1 MTTAT
6 PGTESAGLVAGLAAE
21 LAAFGLYVRDA
32 VTDPAL
38 RDAMCATLGMAIP
51 GAGIVPAQPAE
62 SGVTPGSSTIAQYIQ
77 GEDVDLLALLEAL
90 GQHSKSIREPLQNLF
105 EESEMLALDLLATR
119 YVYEKH
125 PALYF
130 WMQFVGWIAETSSE
144 FGEGYTTTD
153 RAASAIVGLIGFLL
167 GGKPAARL
175 DSEGDAQAVSKPTLR
190 LAALVLLVL
199 RIAMSGKFENWAK
212 QDVLDMLYGWDA
224 LPPDPDQPLV
234 PVADQISQRMLS
246 VRLQAEDADDNP
258 AIQAGANI
266 GVSMAL
272 VPKEHGGP
280 GLFMALS
287 GAESVEFSLLTWLRV
302 KAELQSATMPLW
314 LAPGFAP
321 TAPVGG
327 RAAIRFYTQETP
339 KRHMLLNLLGN
350 IVGFGLKVGG
360 AEVKASIDS
369 DAGAGFDLS
378 LRNVELSFDGSGFD
392 GFIGKLIPD
401 RKTTVKFN
409 IGARYVSGS
418 GLSLTGEIKDAS
430 SKKVEASPAPAPA
443 PAQHELEPLPLMPG
457 GERSPGGLQ
466 KRIALGKSLGPVR
479 LDDLQLGLTG
489 SASDPEPHAELT
501 AAVSLSAHI
510 GPVFARVDHV
520 GLRVSLSKPQDPA
533 KANLLM
539 AHVDLGWV
547 PPRSVGITVDA
558 KVVKGGGYVFY
569 DPGKKQYAGVL
580 ELEIGGK
587 VSVKAIG
594 LISTRLPNEAKGYS
608 VVIIITA
615 EGFKPI
621 RLPMGFALTGIGG
634 LMAIHRTCSEE
645 ALREGLRNRSLD
657 QILFPKDPVQN
668 ADGIITTLE
677 RVFPAQRGSYVLG
690 PMLRIT
696 WAAIIT
702 MDLALLIEWGVRD
715 RVIVLGRIS
724 AVLPNVDNDLLHLR
738 MDALGVIDFDQ
749 GTASVD
755 AVLVDSKLLSKFVL
769 TGAMALRMRWSS
781 PRSFALAVGGMHS
794 GFTPPKGFPKLERLA
809 LNLTTGSNPRLTCE
823 AYFALTSNTVQF
835 GAAAH
840 LYAEGPWD
848 FNVTG
853 DAGFDV
859 LITLSPFHFLAEFM
873 ASMQIRKGTRNLFKV
888 KVTGALEGPMPLALR
903 ASVGFEVCWVDVSIP
918 VNVTLVGGGSPPLP
932 LSVNALAQL
941 LAALGDTRNWHG
953 ELAPGQSHIVVLREA
968 PGGTDAAAPITVHP
982 LATLAVRQSVVPLN
996 AEPIDRFGDAP
1007 VSGERQFSI
1016 ASVTVN
1022 GITEPA
1028 ASVQTLKEDF
1038 APAQFFN
1045 MPDEAKLTSPSFE
1058 AKDAGVQIGSAQMAF
1073 SFDQC
1078 VASPLKYDT
1087 KLIDRSVAPGSPQ
1100 RITLQHV
1107 DFVLTGAQLE
1117 QQARHGA
1124 AGRST
1129 LRRADPLL
1137 ADAPPAPLVS
1147 LRPLAFALMNVALMD
1162 AAPATTGVKAAAVAR
1177 PVPQAATAAQVASA
1191 PAPDAAAPTASR
1203 SRGRRLQKVPAFE
1216 LAG

>member
-1 MTTAT
+1 MT
-6 PGTESAGLVAGLAAE
+6 PGTPRSESAGLVARLASE

-38 RDAMCATLGMAIP
+38 RDALCATLGMALP
-51 GAGIVPAQPAE
+51 GVNMAPAQPAG
-62 SGVTPGSSTIAQYIQ
+62 SAVTPGSSTIAQYIQ
-77 GEDVDLLALLEAL
+77 GEDVDPLALLEAL

-130 WMQFVGWIAETSSE
+130 CMQFVGWIAETSSE

-153 RAASAIVGLIGFLL
+153 RALAAVVGLMGFLC
-167 GGKPAARL
+167 GGKPVARL
-175 DSEGDAQAVSKPTLR
+175 ASEGDAQAVSKPTLR
-190 LAALVLLVL
+190 LAALVLLIL
-199 RIAMSGKFENWAK
+199 RIAKSGKFENWAK

-224 LPPDPDQPLV
+224 LPPEHPGVLV

-246 VRLQAEDADDNP
+246 VRLQAEDADDDP
-258 AIQAGANI
+258 AVQAGGNI

-272 VPKEHGGP
+272 VPKAHGGP
-280 GLFMALS
+280 GMFLALS
-287 GAESVEFSLLTWLRV
+287 GEESVDFSLLPWLRV
-302 KAELQSATMPLW
+302 KAELQTATMPLW

-321 TAPVGG
+321 TAAQGG
-327 RAAIRFYTQETP
+327 RAAIRLTTQETP
-339 KRHMLLNLLGN
+339 KRRMLLDILGN
-350 IVGFGLKVGG
+350 ILGFGLKVGG
-360 AEVKASIDS
+360 AEAKASIDS
-369 DAGAGFDLS
+369 DAGPSLDLS
-378 LRNVELSFDGSGFD
+378 LRDVELSFDGSGFD
-392 GFIGKLIPD
+392 GFIGKLMPD

-418 GLSLTGEIKDAS
+418 GMSLTGEVKDAS
-430 SKKVEASPAPAPA
+430 SKKVDASPAPAPA
-443 PAQHELEPLPLMPG
+443 QQDPEPLPLLPG

-479 LDDLQLGLTG
+479 LDDLQLGVTG
-489 SASDPEPHAELT
+489 SASDPEPRADLT
-501 AAVSLSAHI
+501 AAVALSAHI
-510 GPVFARVDHV
+510 GPVFARVDHL
-520 GLRVSLSKPQDPA
+520 GLRVSVSRPKDLA
-533 KANLLM
+533 KANLLV
-539 AHVDLGWV
+539 AHVDVGWL
-547 PPRSVGITVDA
+547 PPRAVGITVDA
-558 KVVKGGGYVFY
+558 KAVKGGGYVFY
-569 DPGKKQYAGVL
+569 DPDKKQYAGVL
-580 ELEIGGK
+580 ELEIAGQ

-645 ALREGLRNRSLD
+645 ALREGLRTRSLD
-657 QILFPKDPVQN
+657 QILFPIDPVQN
-668 ADGIITTLE
+668 ADGIITTLD
-677 RVFPAQRGSYVLG
+677 RVFPAQHGSYVLG

-696 WAAIIT
+696 WASIIT

-749 GTASVD
+749 GTAAVD
-755 AVLVDSKLLSKFVL
+755 AVLVDSKLLGKFVL

-794 GFTPPKGFPKLERLA
+794 GFTPPAGFPKLERLA
-809 LNLTTGSNPRLTCE
+809 LNLTTGNNPRFTCE
-823 AYFALTSNTVQF
+823 SYFALTSNTVQF
-835 GAAAH
+835 GALAH
-840 LYAEGPWD
+840 LYAEGPWG

-853 DAGFDV
+853 DAGYDV

-873 ASMQIRKGTRNLFKV
+873 AGMQIRKGTRNLFKV

-903 ASVGFEVCWVDVSIP
+903 ARVAFEVCWLDVSIP
-918 VNVTLVGGGSPPLP
+918 VNVTLVGGASPPLP

-941 LAALGDTRNWHG
+941 LAALSDTRNWHG

-968 PGGTDAAAPITVHP
+968 QGSADAAAPIAVHP

-996 AEPIDRFGDAP
+996 AEPIDHFGDAP
-1007 VSGERQFSI
+1007 VSGERRFSI

-1022 GITEPA
+1022 GVIEPA
-1028 ASVQTLKEDF
+1028 PSVQTLKEDF

-1058 AKDAGVQIGSAQMAF
+1058 AKDAGVQIGGAQMAF
-1073 SFDQC
+1073 RFDQC
-1078 VASPLKYDT
+1078 VSSRLDYET
-1087 KLIDRSVAPGSPQ
+1087 KLIDRSVAPGLAQ
-1100 RITLQHV
+1100 RITPLH
-1107 DFVLTGAQLE
+1107 DAFVLTGGQLA
-1117 QQARHGA
+1117 QQARYGA

-1129 LRRADPLL
+1129 LRRVDPPP
-1137 ADAPPAPLVS
+1137 ADASPAPLVS
-1147 LRPLAFALMNVALMD
+1147 LRPLAFALMDVALMD
-1162 AAPATTGVKAAAVAR
+1162 MAHASSAMKATDRAR
-1177 PVPQAATAAQVASA
+1177 TVPQVATAIASA
-1191 PAPDAAAPTASR
+1191 PVPDAAPTTAN
-1203 SRGRRLQKVPAFE
+1203 RGRVRRMQSVPAFE